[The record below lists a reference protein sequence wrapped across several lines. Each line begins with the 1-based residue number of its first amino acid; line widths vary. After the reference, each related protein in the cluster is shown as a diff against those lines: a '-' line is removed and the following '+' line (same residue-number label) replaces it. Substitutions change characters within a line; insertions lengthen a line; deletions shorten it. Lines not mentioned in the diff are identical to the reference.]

1 MTMDPDRAMLEA
13 YVDGALPPEEVARLE
28 AHLAR
33 SPADRRYVE
42 QLGQMNALLS
52 AAYAEP
58 MREPLPA
65 RLRGLFAGRRRRRA
79 PLWPAA
85 ATALAAS
92 IALLIGVALGRGLVE
107 PAPGIVAGPVATAL
121 PLHDLLEERPSGH
134 TADLRGAGDVVL
146 VASFL
151 DGAGRPCREFESA
164 DTAGSARTRA
174 VACRESATWN
184 VLVAITEPDVPEA
197 REDFVPAGS
206 FSASA
211 FDVVLDHL
219 DAGMVLPPDQE
230 AALIARGWRP

>member
-1 MTMDPDRAMLEA
+1 MTMAPDRAMLEA
-13 YVDGALPPEEVARLE
+13 YVDGALPPEEVARVE

-42 QLGQMNALLS
+42 QLGQMNALLT
-52 AAYAEP
+52 AAYAAP
-58 MREPLPA
+58 MLKPLPA
-65 RLRGLFAGRRRRRA
+65 RLRGLFAGSRRRRL

-85 ATALAAS
+85 ATALASAA
-92 IALLIGVALGRGLVE
+92 ALLVGLAVGRSLLE
-107 PAPGIVAGPVATAL
+107 PAPGVIVGPVATAL
-121 PLHDLLEERPSGH
+121 PLHDLLEEMPTGH
-134 TADLRGAGDVVL
+134 TTNLRGAGDVIL

-174 VACRESATWN
+174 VACRENATWN

-197 REDFVPAGS
+197 REAFVPAGS

-219 DAGMVLPPDQE
+219 DAGMVLPPDEE
-230 AALIARGWRP
+230 AALIARSWRP

>member
-1 MTMDPDRAMLEA
+1 MTMAPDRAMLEA
-13 YVDGALPPEEVARLE
+13 YVDGALPPEEAARVE

-42 QLGQMNALLS
+42 QLGQMNALLT
-52 AAYAEP
+52 AAYAAP

-65 RLRGLFAGRRRRRA
+65 GLRGLFAGRRRRRL
-79 PLWPAA
+79 PLWPTAA
-85 ATALAAS
+85 AALASAA
-92 IALLIGVALGRGLVE
+92 ALLAGLAVGWSLLQ
-107 PAPGIVAGPVATAL
+107 PAPGIVVGPVASTL
-121 PLHDLLEERPSGH
+121 PLHDLLEEMPSGH
-134 TADLRGAGDVVL
+134 TAALRGAGDVVL

-174 VACRESATWN
+174 VACRESAGWS
-184 VLVAITEPDVPEA
+184 VLVALTEPDVAEERDA
-197 REDFVPAGS
+197 FVPAAG

-219 DAGMVLPPDQE
+219 DAGMVLPPDEE